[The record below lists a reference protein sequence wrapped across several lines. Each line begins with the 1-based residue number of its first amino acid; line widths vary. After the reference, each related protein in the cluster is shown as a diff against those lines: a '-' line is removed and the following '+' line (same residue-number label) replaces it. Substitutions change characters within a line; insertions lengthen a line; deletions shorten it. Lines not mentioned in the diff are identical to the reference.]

1 MDDEDLEAQIAA
13 KQVKKKKKKK
23 STTDVTEGEAELIG
37 ADGEVV
43 RKKKKK
49 KKKPK
54 DEDGVAVAE
63 GEGGEGTKKKR
74 KKKKPKEA
82 NAASGSS
89 SDNNNNNNGEMMAAT
104 AAAVSTMQQEDED
117 AKQKS
122 GWGNEDDYYDNN
134 DEGDNGLEMAQMQ
147 QHEKFND
154 DNGDTDDAANIVDQ
168 GDTMDGTGAY
178 CFEADTEIMAEIN
191 QDGLVQVDESGG
203 IQAFVAETIAIEGD
217 AVGVIKSDAEIEK
230 EEKKKY
236 TKYFCGAVVVLVLV
250 ITSIAVQLVLKF
262 GKGASLTVDI
272 IVTSV
277 PTSFPSL
284 MPSGSP
290 STSPTSIRYM
300 DIVRKL
306 EPLSG
311 DLPRK
316 LGTPQY
322 HAAMWMADKDPIPN
336 LSTGSTGLNLDDP
349 QFEQRYIMA
358 LFYFAMDGP
367 NWENNNGWLSEESE
381 CYWFGVDGA
390 SDGCGGDGRGGCI
403 KRSDLVGDYDKVCRI
418 GMGEFLICLL
428 LLYFIIYLHSMQCHH
443 ILLYKIDPFAHF

>member
-1 MDDEDLEAQIAA
+1 MDDEDLEAQ
-13 KQVKKKKKKK
+13 KVKKKKKKK
-23 STTDVTEGEAELIG
+23 SSSTTDNGDDGGG

-54 DEDGVAVAE
+54 DGNMEDGAAE
-63 GEGGEGTKKKR
+63 GGGGDGTTKKKR
-74 KKKKPKEA
+74 KKKKPKEG
-82 NAASGSS
+82 GSS
-89 SDNNNNNNGEMMAAT
+89 TNDNNNNGEIMAAT

-122 GWGNEDDYYDNN
+122 GWGNEEE
-134 DEGDNGLEMAQMQ
+134 DEYVNEQEQDGLEMAQMQ
-147 QHEKFND
+147 QKFD
-154 DNGDTDDAANIVDQ
+154 DNNEADIVHQ

-203 IQAFVAETIAIEGD
+203 IQAFVAETIAVEGD

-236 TKYFCGAVVVLVLV
+236 TKYFCGAVVILVVV
-250 ITSIAVQLVLKF
+250 ITAIAVPLVLKF
-262 GKGASLTVDI
+262 GKGDSITMFKN
-272 IVTSV
+272 VTSE

-290 STSPTSIRYM
+290 SSEPTSVKYM
-300 DIVRKL
+300 EIVRKL

-311 DLPRK
+311 DAPRI

-336 LSTGSTGLNLDDP
+336 LSTGSTGLDLDDP

-381 CYWFGVDGA
+381 CFWFGVDGA
-390 SDGCGGDGRGGCI
+390 SDGCGGDGKGGCI

-418 GMGEFLICLL
+418 GMGEFTFVYLSLI
-428 LLYFIIYLHSMQCHH
+428 YFILYMYIAFKMVVRL
-443 ILLYKIDPFAHF
+443 ILDISPGFPFTTIPL

>member
-23 STTDVTEGEAELIG
+23 STTDEGEAEL
-37 ADGEVV
+37 V

-54 DEDGVAVAE
+54 DEDGAALAE
-63 GEGGEGTKKKR
+63 GEGGGEGTKKKR
-74 KKKKPKEA
+74 KKKKPKEG

-89 SDNNNNNNGEMMAAT
+89 SDNNNNGEMMAAT
-104 AAAVSTMQQEDED
+104 ATAVSTMQQEDED
-117 AKQKS
+117 AKQKN
-122 GWGNEDDYYDNN
+122 GWGNEDDDYDNN
-134 DEGDNGLEMAQMQ
+134 EEGLEMAQMQ

-168 GDTMDGTGAY
+168 GDAMDGTGAY

-236 TKYFCGAVVVLVLV
+236 TKYFCGAVVVLVVV
-250 ITSIAVQLVLKF
+250 ITSIAVPLVLKF
-262 GKGASLTVDI
+262 GKGTSITRFTN
-272 IVTSV
+272 VTSV

-403 KRSDLVGDYDKVCRI
+403 KRSDLVGDFDKVCRI
-418 GMGEFLICLL
+418 GMGEFKLFI
-428 LLYFIIYLHSMQCHH
+428 LLYFIYCTYRLDFSSSTIMWSPL
-443 ILLYKIDPFAHF
+443 